1 MRLQWSTP
9 EITPRTYLLTRSD
22 GTPQSLTPQNC
33 ALALPEQIAAGNVG
47 MTMLSDGLA
56 LIHSE
61 MNFRESLT
69 IHEQHERRRI
79 FQLCFCLEGDWQWDF
94 GSSSL
99 STQPMRCSLQQGFF
113 DRCTSFF
120 AAGARCRTLSLS
132 LEPARYPDLADTL
145 AAAHLLV
152 GDCPVTTQDFAT
164 TPQMRRVLDEITDC
178 PPERSLRRLFLESK
192 ALELIVLFCDMLS
205 PAPAAPPLTR
215 DTNACL
221 DKARAFIDARYL
233 HPPTTREIARA
244 CYLSETALR
253 RGFKARFGCTVYE
266 YILER
271 RLRMAHD
278 LLECGR
284 YKVKDVAWMVGY
296 TNVSHFIDAFRRHY
310 GLTPGECLHER

>member
-1 MRLQWSTP
+1 
-9 EITPRTYLLTRSD
+9 
-22 GTPQSLTPQNC
+22 
-33 ALALPEQIAAGNVG
+33 
-47 MTMLSDGLA
+47 
-56 LIHSE
+56 
-61 MNFRESLT
+61 
-69 IHEQHERRRI
+69 
-79 FQLCFCLEGDWQWDF
+79 
-94 GSSSL
+94 
-99 STQPMRCSLQQGFF
+99 
-113 DRCTSFF
+113 
-120 AAGARCRTLSLS
+120 
-132 LEPARYPDLADTL
+132 
-145 AAAHLLV
+145 
-152 GDCPVTTQDFAT
+152 
-164 TPQMRRVLDEITDC
+164 MRRVLDEIADC

-205 PAPAAPPLTR
+205 LAPAAPPLTR

-278 LLECGR
+278 LLESGR

-310 GLTPGECLHER
+310 GLTPGECLRER

>member
-1 MRLQWSTP
+1 
-9 EITPRTYLLTRSD
+9 
-22 GTPQSLTPQNC
+22 
-33 ALALPEQIAAGNVG
+33 
-47 MTMLSDGLA
+47 
-56 LIHSE
+56 
-61 MNFRESLT
+61 
-69 IHEQHERRRI
+69 
-79 FQLCFCLEGDWQWDF
+79 
-94 GSSSL
+94 
-99 STQPMRCSLQQGFF
+99 
-113 DRCTSFF
+113 
-120 AAGARCRTLSLS
+120 
-132 LEPARYPDLADTL
+132 
-145 AAAHLLV
+145 
-152 GDCPVTTQDFAT
+152 
-164 TPQMRRVLDEITDC
+164 MRRVLDEIANC

-296 TNVSHFIDAFRRHY
+296 TNVSHFIDAFRKHY
-310 GLTPGECLHER
+310 GLTPGECFRER